1 MTEGKEVTAMIIL
14 EVVGSPKEHVEDTIK
29 LIIDKV
35 KDDKNWRL
43 LKEKTFKAD
52 ELKDMQNF
60 WSAFAELEICFENL
74 NKLMFFCFD
83 YMPSSIEILEPE
95 SFKTE
100 ALDLAD
106 FLNDLLAR
114 LHKYDMVVKNLR
126 AQLILL
132 NKKLEENK
140 K

>member
-1 MTEGKEVTAMIIL
+1 MTEGKEVTARIIL
-14 EVVGSPKEHVEDTIK
+14 EVVGSPKEHVEETIK
-29 LIIDKV
+29 LIINKV
-35 KDDKNWRL
+35 KDDKTLRL

-52 ELKDMQNF
+52 ELKNMKNF
-60 WSAFAELEICFENL
+60 WSSFAELEISFEDL

-95 SFKTE
+95 SFRTE
-100 ALDLAD
+100 SLDIAD

-114 LHKYDMVVKNLR
+114 LHNYDMVVKNLR

-132 NKKLEENK
+132 NKKMEEK